1 MWPSFKRREP
11 TFAQRHWPTNPAR
24 LCLRAVIA
32 LMSLHLASSTECIAD
47 STIVQIVTDSKPSIV
62 TIRTYDDNKQQKGIA
77 TGFFIA
83 GDEIVTNNHVVSDA
97 PYILIT
103 DLTGRKFTFN
113 GTVAANANTDLAVLS
128 VGTTAHPYLQLCRSP
143 GVEGQSI
150 LVIGNPEGLQGTVT
164 TGIISAIRSSKSL
177 LQISAPISPGSS
189 GSPVLDG
196 DSGDVIGV
204 VVSFYKEG
212 QNLNFAIP
220 SRQIT
225 ELLADAS
232 SKAYSFSPGDSDD
245 SRASALT
252 PAQEQISTLINSY
265 MIGTQNGMP
274 RSLSSYCT
282 ARLSE
287 WYGERNLSID
297 DAQRSMFDYYRKF
310 PNQTTQ
316 YNSRDI
322 HVEAIKGETNSYLA
336 WLDFNWI
343 ASNDKTS
350 KSGRSQIVA
359 MVVLTTNGYGYRI
372 CAIKSKPLD
381 SGK

>member
-1 MWPSFKRREP
+1 VYPR
-11 TFAQRHWPTNPAR
+11 TNSIN
-24 LCLRAVIA
+24 V
-32 LMSLHLASSTECIAD
+32 SSAKACIAD

-62 TIRTYDDNKQQKGIA
+62 TIRTYDANKQQKGIG
-77 TGFFIA
+77 TGFFTT
-83 GDEIVTNNHVVSDA
+83 GNEIVTNNHVVSDA

-103 DLTGRKFTFN
+103 DLTGRKVTLN
-113 GTVAANANTDLAVLS
+113 GTVASDANTDLAVLS
-128 VGTTAHPYLQLCRSP
+128 VETTTHPHLQLCRSP

-164 TGIISAIRSSKSL
+164 TGIISAIRSSESL

-225 ELLADAS
+225 ELLANTS
-232 SKAYSFSPGDSDD
+232 SKDYSVSPGGSDN
-245 SRASALT
+245 SRESALST
-252 PAQEQISTLINSY
+252 AQEQISILINSY
-265 MIGTQNGMP
+265 MIATQNGMP

-282 ARLSE
+282 ARLIE
-287 WYGERNLSID
+287 WYGEKNISID
-297 DAQRSMFDYYRKF
+297 EAQRSIADYYRKY

-316 YNSRDI
+316 YDSRNI
-322 HVEAIKGETNSYLA
+322 HVEAINKGSTDSYLA
-336 WLDFNWI
+336 WLDFTW
-343 ASNDKTS
+343 NDKTS
-350 KSGRSQIVA
+350 KSGRSQLMA
-359 MVVLTTNGYGYRI
+359 MVVLTSNGYGYRI
-372 CAIKSKPLD
+372 CAIKNKSLD
-381 SGK
+381 YRN